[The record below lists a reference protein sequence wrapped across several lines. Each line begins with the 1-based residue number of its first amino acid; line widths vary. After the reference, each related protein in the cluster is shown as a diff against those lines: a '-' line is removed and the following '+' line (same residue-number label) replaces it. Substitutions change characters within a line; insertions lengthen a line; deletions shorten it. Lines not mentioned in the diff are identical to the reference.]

1 VSWLIVGEATRAGS
15 YLTNELYQCF
25 PSNSS
30 NQDGAQA
37 ANAGELGAEPN
48 MLADKRGR
56 PDALI
61 ENLLLELADQYA
73 GARCGRSRK
82 LATSSRTATN

>member
-1 VSWLIVGEATRAGS
+1 
-15 YLTNELYQCF
+15 
-25 PSNSS
+25 
-30 NQDGAQA
+30 
-37 ANAGELGAEPN
+37 

-61 ENLLLELADQYA
+61 ENLLLELANHYA